1 MRRMKRYQLASY
13 ECLIIKYA
21 KDERYELNGI
31 ATHDKYVHFALVLF
45 NLVSDVNVSPAWYVL
60 TYSHMKGFYLS
71 ELLNKQYN
79 KRLYLHCRKTG
90 FTI

>member
-45 NLVSDVNVSPAWYVL
+45 NLVHIRCQCFTSMVCIDVLSHEGVL
-60 TYSHMKGFYLS
+60 FV
-71 ELLNKQYN
+71 
-79 KRLYLHCRKTG
+79 
-90 FTI
+90 